1 MTSSNFYG
9 KISINLPPFQIIYTL
24 YLKWIKGAIIMDIQ
38 KQKTH
43 LVEHIASLLNILET
57 NNMETSLLMEN
68 DIPPEVSSLL
78 GTQDIQTAYETI
90 RFMEEMPGG
99 FLIYHADGS
108 EQIIYAN
115 KALLRIFQC
124 NTLREFREFT
134 HNSFKG
140 VVHQED
146 LEEVEQ
152 SIMEQVKASQYDL
165 DYVEYRIIRK
175 DGLVRWVED
184 YGHFIHS
191 NSAGDIFYV
200 FITDATDKKKKHM
213 EEKASLLN
221 KGKQKEKKLQNV
233 IDNYDKRIKLINQE
247 HLRRL
252 EVIEGLSINYE
263 SILYADMDSDKIM
276 PYRLSKRNKL
286 QFGNKLQVRSFLWY
300 ISDYINTWVHPEDTR
315 IVSEATSPAYIRER
329 LSNHKTFYINY
340 RIIYNDEIQYL
351 QLRIVNVSNKKHISQ
366 IVMGYRRVDEEL
378 QHEMEQKQML
388 KEALNNADLAI
399 TAKNTFL
406 SNMSH
411 DMRTPLNAV
420 FGYTM
425 LARKCNIDNE
435 TISEYLDKID
445 HSSRQLLDLI
455 DKVLEISWTETNDV
469 NIEETEC
476 NLCDI
481 MQDIHNTL
489 AEQAASKNISL
500 SVNSSNLRHYDVFTD
515 PGKLKQLLMH
525 LSNNALK
532 YTKNNGM
539 VNISLYELE
548 KLPNKHVTYKFV
560 VQDTGIGIGK
570 GFLERIFEP
579 FEREKNTTF
588 SGVHGTGLGLA
599 IARNITEMMGGH
611 IDVESTAGKG
621 STFTVTL
628 NLRIHEQ
635 PLSISNVN
643 EDTFSQLMNQKIL
656 LVEDN
661 EINLEIETEILQG
674 LGFIIETAVNG
685 SIAVE
690 KIKKAE
696 PDEFALVLM
705 DIQMPVMDGLEATR
719 AIRSLGSPELAN
731 IPIIALSANAFESD
745 KRMSIESGMNAHLT
759 KPIDIPV
766 LLETIVKTIK

>member
-1 MTSSNFYG
+1 
-9 KISINLPPFQIIYTL
+9 
-24 YLKWIKGAIIMDIQ
+24 MDMQ
-38 KQKTH
+38 KQKHH
-43 LVEHIASLLNILET
+43 LVEHIASLLNILES
-57 NNMETSLLMEN
+57 NNMETSHLIE
-68 DIPPEVSSLL
+68 DDPCSEVSSLL
-78 GTQDIQTAYETI
+78 ETQDIQTAYEAI

-99 FLIYHADGS
+99 FLIYHADGD

-124 NTLREFREFT
+124 DTLKEFRELT

-140 VVHQED
+140 IVHPRD
-146 LEEVEQ
+146 LKEVEQ
-152 SIMEQVKASQYDL
+152 SIIEQVNASQYDL

-175 DGLVRWVED
+175 DGEVRWAED

-191 NSAGDIFYV
+191 DSVGDIFYV

-213 EEKASLLN
+213 EERASLIN
-221 KGKQKEKKLQNV
+221 EREQKEKKLQNV
-233 IDNYDKRIKLINQE
+233 IEKYDKEIKLINQE

-276 PYRLSKRNKL
+276 PYRLSSRNRL
-286 QFGNKLQVRSFLWY
+286 QFGNKLQVRGFLWY
-300 ISDYINTWVHPEDTR
+300 VSDYIDTWVHPEDAR
-315 IVSEATSPAYIRER
+315 IVSEATSPAYIREK
-329 LSNHKTFYINY
+329 LSNHKTFCINY
-340 RIIYNDEIQYL
+340 RIIDNDEIQYL

-378 QHEMEQKQML
+378 QYETEQKQIL
-388 KEALNNADLAI
+388 EEALNNADLAI

-425 LARKCNIDNE
+425 LARKCSNDNK
-435 TISEYLDKID
+435 TVNEYLDKID
-445 HSSRQLLDLI
+445 NSSRQLLDLI
-455 DKVLEISWTETNDV
+455 DKVLEVSWTETNDV
-469 NIEETEC
+469 HIEETEC

-481 MQDIHNTL
+481 MQDIHNSL
-489 AEQAASKNISL
+489 AVQAARKNISL
-500 SVNSSNLRHYDVFTD
+500 SVNSSNIRHYDVFTD
-515 PGKLKQLLMH
+515 PGKLKQLLMY
-525 LSNNALK
+525 LANNALK

-539 VNISLYELE
+539 VDISLYEAE

-560 VQDTGIGIGK
+560 VKDTGIGIGK
-570 GFLERIFEP
+570 DFLGRIFEP
-579 FEREKNTTF
+579 FEREKNTTL

-611 IDVESTAGKG
+611 IDVKSTTGKG

-643 EDTFSQLMNQKIL
+643 EDAFSQLMNQKIL

-661 EINLEIETEILQG
+661 EINLEIETEILQD

-690 KIKKAE
+690 KIKKAG

-705 DIQMPVMDGLEATR
+705 DIQMPVMDGLEAAR
-719 AIRSLGSPELAN
+719 AIRRLDNPVLAN
-731 IPIIALSANAFESD
+731 IPIVALSANAFESD
-745 KRMSIESGMNAHLT
+745 KRMSMESGMNAHLT